1 MLGCGVSKVPFL
13 FPMAKLV
20 TLYCGDYAAA
30 LDRITGPIAEI
41 LGEDAKVTLTDVRE
55 YHNMGLCTCL
65 GSDAYMHITALG
77 TIYLMNSTSWEHFN
91 KCYIHKGAVLS
102 EEKRTALE
110 RTINTWLQ
118 RLAAEKR
125 VNRFKTELLGK
136 FSESLVE

>member
-1 MLGCGVSKVPFL
+1 MLGGDVGTAPFL

-65 GSDAYMHITALG
+65 GSDAYMHITGLG
-77 TIYLMNSTSWEHFN
+77 TVYLMNSTSWEHFN
-91 KCYIHKGAVLS
+91 TCYIHKGAVLS
-102 EEKRTALE
+102 KEDRSSLE
-110 RTINTWLQ
+110 VAINSWLQ

-125 VNRFKTELLGK
+125 VNRFKAELMGR
-136 FSESLVE
+136 FSETP

>member
-20 TLYCGDYAAA
+20 TLYYGDYAAA
-30 LDRITGPIAEI
+30 LDRITGPIAGI

-65 GSDAYMHITALG
+65 GSDAYMHITGLG
-77 TIYLMNSTSWEHFN
+77 TVYLMNSTSWEHFN
-91 KCYIHKGAVLS
+91 TCYIHKGAVLS
-102 EEKRTALE
+102 KEGRSALE
-110 RTINTWLQ
+110 FAITSWLQ

-125 VNRFKTELLGK
+125 VNRFKTELMGR
-136 FSESLVE
+136 FSETP